1 MWMKTRAGL
10 GIGLVSVLAVL
21 PVQAQEVA
29 TLALR
34 NGERPSGELVDLETE
49 PLGVSGQSGRFRDDP
64 TLHDIRDQI
73 YRDRDA
79 ERSE

>member
-34 NGERPSGELVDLETE
+34 NGERPSGELVDLTANGFILRA
-49 PLGVSGQSGRFRDDP
+49 PRTIKFSTRF
-64 TLHDIRDQI
+64 TF
-73 YRDRDA
+73 
-79 ERSE
+79 